1 MASAAAAADCIGPY
15 RAIRQLGA
23 GGMGEVFLAH
33 DDELGRNIAIKLLPP
48 HLADQLLLPMAIG
61 GGGAFTTVQPTGHTT
76 TNAEVIAKF
85 LDAQVTFAED
95 GTCFRVDVV
104 PHGRKK

>member
-1 MASAAAAADCIGPY
+1 MTERPPVRAYDLYKLQQERTSVIATVAADCIGPY

-48 HLADQLLLPMAIG
+48 HLAADVG
-61 GGGAFTTVQPTGHTT
+61 
-76 TNAEVIAKF
+76 
-85 LDAQVTFAED
+85 VT
-95 GTCFRVDVV
+95 
-104 PHGRKK
+104 RKAVGS